1 MNPISVTYAKGRY
14 NPAGITKVYFAL
26 PEDIATFPVLDT
38 PDTVGATF
46 STLVTLPGAIVMAVG
61 KKFQEIYCTLEEG
74 ELKSTF
80 AGNRD
85 GKGKENMLEI
95 SFPGNDADYLGFEAY
110 AANRDFVF
118 LVKEK
123 NGKYRVLG
131 SPEDPAYLDTGDAT
145 SGKKIADG
153 RKNVLTFK
161 ASGATA
167 PPIYTTAV
175 ASLLINQPAP

>member
-1 MNPISVTYAKGRY
+1 MNVASVTYQKGRY
-14 NPAGITKVYFAL
+14 NPAGVTKVYWAL
-26 PEDIATFPVLDT
+26 PEDIATFPTLKT
-38 PDTVGATF
+38 PDDADATF
-46 STLVTLPGAIVMAVG
+46 DSLVTYSTAITMATG
-61 KKFQEIYCTLEEG
+61 KKFQELYCTLEEG

-95 SFPGNDADYLGFEAY
+95 SFPGNDAAFHGFEAY

-123 NGKYRVLG
+123 NGKVRVLG
-131 SPEDPAYLDTGDAT
+131 SPEDPAYLESGEGT

-161 ASGATA
+161 ASGPTA
-167 PPIYTTAV
+167 PPIYTTAI
-175 ASLLINQPAP
+175 AALLVNAA

>member
-1 MNPISVTYAKGRY
+1 MNPSSVTYAKGRY
-14 NPAGITKVYFAL
+14 NPAGITKVYWAL
-26 PEDIATFPVLDT
+26 PEDIAIFPVLKT
-38 PDTVGATF
+38 PDDADATL
-46 STLVTLPGAIVMAVG
+46 SSLVTYATAIIMKAG

-95 SFPGNDADYLGFEAY
+95 SFPGNDADFLGFEAY
-110 AANRDFVF
+110 AANRDFIF

-131 SPEDPAYLDTGDAT
+131 SLEDAAYLESGDAT

-161 ASGATA
+161 ASGPTA
-167 PPIYTTAV
+167 PPIYTTDV
-175 ASLLINQPAP
+175 AALLINQA